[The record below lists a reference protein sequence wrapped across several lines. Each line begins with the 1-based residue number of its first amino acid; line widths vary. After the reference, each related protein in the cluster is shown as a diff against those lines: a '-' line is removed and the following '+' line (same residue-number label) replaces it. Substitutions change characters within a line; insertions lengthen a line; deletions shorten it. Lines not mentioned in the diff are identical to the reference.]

1 MGLFW
6 QQRPDFGTWIGA
18 VLAAWG
24 LYLLSITRGFNI
36 AFGDFLVLVGA
47 FFWAA
52 HVHILARFS
61 PRVDSVQL
69 AFCQFVACSVFS
81 LITAGLFETIALEGL
96 RLAAIPIFY
105 GGVCSVGV
113 AYTLQV
119 VAQRNAHPT
128 HAAIILSL
136 EAAFA
141 ALAGWLLLG
150 ETLSFRGMMGCG
162 LMLAGM
168 LLSQFQIRIDLIAG
182 ALRQGSGSE
191 KHPY

>member
-1 MGLFW
+1 
-6 QQRPDFGTWIGA
+6 
-18 VLAAWG
+18 
-24 LYLLSITRGFNI
+24 
-36 AFGDFLVLVGA
+36 VLVGA

-61 PRVDSVQL
+61 PRVDAVQL
-69 AFCQFVACSVFS
+69 AFCQFAACSVFS
-81 LITAGLFETIALEGL
+81 LITAAATETIALEGI
-96 RLAAIPIFY
+96 RLAAVPILY

-119 VAQRNAHPT
+119 VAQRKAHPT

-150 ETLSFRGMMGCG
+150 ETLSLRGMTGCA

-168 LLSQFQIRIDLIAG
+168 LLSQFQIRLNFLAV
-182 ALRQGSGSE
+182 AARQVSGTRKSLS
-191 KHPY
+191 